1 MTSNKYSSPMDLIGV
16 YLSPDIGVGQKLNI
30 EKIRDRLSEM
40 PLIPALNA
48 LAQIAYRAD
57 KATNEQ
63 ESVELANALLRP
75 VYATKAVA
83 LINSGGKARH
93 FVVSSQVITGL
104 AINALVYCQELEYEG
119 EYDVQALV
127 YDLGDLLLALGATTS
142 DELSP
147 DTVIMEL
154 VRLDL
159 WARVFDHDRWY
170 ELAQRMIFEV
180 LPALRKSPD
189 WIDTAQMVKDATGI
203 ELGLFW
209 ALTNSMAIHVDN
221 MPDNHRFPHYLDN
234 GHIDNAIVDRW
245 AQFWTIELDEARE
258 LAKED
263 VKDAHLWSFS
273 AFYEY
278 PLLHLHGDSTFVIR
292 PWFLAMKATP
302 IGFFSAIERIIRET
316 AKDDDDRKHI
326 FLKWSRLFGEATELM
341 GRTLIDEYAASLPR
355 IDEDEIKTKWT
366 GKGKVCDVVFTGDDW
381 VALDFVYRRIKKETA
396 TTGDI
401 NDLAIDLERGVVEKL
416 SQIDNTLVRGLA
428 ADGEPSGSIYPLVV
442 VGAPFS
448 VNGLLLNEVDKQATT
463 SGLKVI
469 AENKK
474 CKPPLI
480 IDMAEFWL
488 LLETAEYNKLTP
500 AQLIEMWLQ
509 SPLRVSG
516 FRNWL
521 VTSGPKQAPIKGDRR
536 YKQHALKH
544 LFGRTL

>member
-1 MTSNKYSSPMDLIGV
+1 MTSGKYNSPMDLIAV
-16 YLSPDIGVGQKLNI
+16 YLTPDIGVGQKLNI
-30 EKIRDRLSEM
+30 ETIRKRLTDM
-40 PLIPALNA
+40 PLIPVLNA
-48 LAQIAYRAD
+48 LAQIAFRAD
-57 KATNEQ
+57 KAADDQ
-63 ESVELANALLRP
+63 SLVDLANALLRP
-75 VYATKAVA
+75 VYAKKAVA
-83 LINSGGKARH
+83 LINSNGRARH

-119 EYDVQALV
+119 ENDVQELV
-127 YDLGDLLLALGATTS
+127 YDLGDLLLALGATTNHT
-142 DELSP
+142 LSP

-180 LPALRKSPD
+180 LPALQKSAD
-189 WIDTAQMVKDATGI
+189 WIDTAEMIKDATGI

-209 ALTNSMAIHVDN
+209 ALTNAMAVHTDN
-221 MPDNHRFPHYLDN
+221 AADGHRFPHYLDN
-234 GHIDNAIVDRW
+234 GHVDNAIMDRW
-245 AQFWTIELDEARE
+245 GQFWTIELNEARE

-263 VKDAHLWSFS
+263 IKDTHLWSFS

-278 PLLHLHGDSTFVIR
+278 PLLHLQGDSTFVIR

-302 IGFFSAIERIIRET
+302 IGFFSAVERVIRQT
-316 AKDDDDRKHI
+316 AKDEDDRKHT

-341 GRTLIDEYAASLPR
+341 GRTLINEHAAGLPR
-355 IDEDEIKTKWT
+355 IDEDDIKTKWT
-366 GKGKVCDVVFTGDDW
+366 GKGKVCDLVFTGDDW

-401 NDLAIDLERGVVEKL
+401 NDLATDLERGVLEKL

-428 ADGEPSGSIYPLVV
+428 TEGEPKGSIYPLVV

-448 VNGLLLNEVDKQATT
+448 VNGLLLNEVDKRATAN
-463 SGLKVI
+463 GLKVI
-469 AENKK
+469 GENKK

-480 IDMAEFWL
+480 VDMAEFWL
-488 LLETAEYNKLTP
+488 LLETAEHNKLTP

-521 VTSGPKQAPIKGDRR
+521 ITNGPKQAPVKGDRR
-536 YKQHALKH
+536 YKQHALKY
-544 LFGRTL
+544 LFGRTS